1 MTDNLP
7 ETHNSS
13 ILEKL
18 LEHQFVASLTA
29 SLWRRGFRDIEVL
42 RAEVDAF
49 GHDIVI
55 EAGGILR
62 HIQLKSSHRDA
73 RTARVNIHSRLATK
87 PSGCV
92 IWYLYDRSTLELG
105 PFRWFGSEP
114 GTAMPPLGDRIARDS
129 RGNRQGQKAERED
142 IRVLPKAR
150 FDTLATIDDL
160 ADTLFGPGR
169 VD

>member
-1 MTDNLP
+1 MTDALSD
-7 ETHNSS
+7 TRNSS

-29 SLWRRGFRDIEVL
+29 SLWRRGFREIEVL

-55 EAGGILR
+55 EAGGVLR
-62 HIQLKSSHRDA
+62 HIQLKSSHLNA
-73 RTARVNIHSRLATK
+73 RTARVNIHSRLAAK

-105 PFRWFGSEP
+105 PFRWFGSAP
-114 GTAMPPLGDRIARDS
+114 GSALPPLGDRIARHS
-129 RGNRQGQKAERED
+129 RANRQGHKAARED

-160 ADTLFGPGR
+160 AETLFGSL
-169 VD
+169 